1 MTGHFQ
7 VWFPPPQLAPD
18 APPGVP
24 LKLTDR
30 KPLYVPSPCSHSR
43 ELSCRVSRQPPSL
56 PARLR
61 AAASGSR
68 YRLSA
73 IVSTASLPASDSLYS
88 ACKCPAVAPCVHGSA
103 EDTALHHLMHT
114 WAS

>member
-30 KPLYVPSPCSHSR
+30 KPLYVPSPCSQSR
-43 ELSCRVSRQPPSL
+43 
-56 PARLR
+56 
-61 AAASGSR
+61 
-68 YRLSA
+68 
-73 IVSTASLPASDSLYS
+73 
-88 ACKCPAVAPCVHGSA
+88 
-103 EDTALHHLMHT
+103 
-114 WAS
+114 